1 MICRRFC
8 SSPATRE
15 RISPATSC
23 ICSASSAGVGAPE
36 PDGAPNGLTSLTS
49 GYACSISLN
58 ANPMA
63 RFRRASAGCAS
74 RPTSRQLLSG
84 IENESA
90 SNLDRSSIAPSSPDR
105 HVTRSRPRLSLAG
118 SGGIV
123 AHPRPAIVADDLSC
137 YTPRQSSSARRRVTL
152 KRRDEVSTIPATA
165 RLSADQIRERIAR
178 LPRVRLAFTPTPLE
192 EVPRFSEALA
202 GPRILIKRD
211 DLTGFAFGGNK
222 VRAMEF
228 RMADV
233 QAKGCNAFVLVNIGQ
248 SNHARLHAAACA
260 RLGIKMVIVK
270 PGPKNERIQGNLLL
284 NHITGA
290 EIVETGTTDPAELER
305 ILDDVLEDLRRR
317 GYKPYASTREK
328 FSPIAGTIAFTEA
341 SIELAEQ
348 LSAARVEFA
357 HVFLVGGTSSA
368 GLGLGGKLLGAPYQ
382 VHAVS
387 VGGSREALL
396 KQVVNLG
403 NRVATEVLD
412 LS

>member
-1 MICRRFC
+1 M
-8 SSPATRE
+8 
-15 RISPATSC
+15 
-23 ICSASSAGVGAPE
+23 
-36 PDGAPNGLTSLTS
+36 
-49 GYACSISLN
+49 
-58 ANPMA
+58 
-63 RFRRASAGCAS
+63 
-74 RPTSRQLLSG
+74 
-84 IENESA
+84 
-90 SNLDRSSIAPSSPDR
+90 
-105 HVTRSRPRLSLAG
+105 
-118 SGGIV
+118 
-123 AHPRPAIVADDLSC
+123 
-137 YTPRQSSSARRRVTL
+137 
-152 KRRDEVSTIPATA
+152 STIPATI
-165 RLSADQIRERIAR
+165 RLSADQIRERIGR

-192 EVPRFSEALA
+192 EVPRFSEALG

-233 QAKGCNAFVLVNIGQ
+233 QAKHCNAFVLVNIGQ

-270 PGPKNERIQGNLLL
+270 PGPKNERVQGNLLL

-317 GYKPYASTREK
+317 GYRPYASTRDP

-341 SIELAEQ
+341 AIEVVEQ
-348 LSAARVEFA
+348 MSAAGIDCCQL
-357 HVFLVGGTSSA
+357 FLVGGTSAA
-368 GLGLGGKLLGAPYQ
+368 GLALGGKLLGAPYR

-387 VGGSREALL
+387 VGGSRQQLLSSEIALS
-396 KQVVNLG
+396 

-412 LS
+412 LPPIMSADDFAVYDEYVGSRYGDATPEVLEAIRLLGRTEGIFVDPVYTGKALAGVIGEIRKGTLTREDTVIFVHTGGTPIIFAYDEVLSRI